1 MLLGTAG
8 IHPHD
13 DLQQCAVLHLLEQ
26 GTARPTAATSHGV
39 LVGSD
44 IQEKKANSCI
54 LYSTF

>member
-8 IHPHD
+8 IHPHG

-44 IQEKKANSCI
+44 IQEKKAN
-54 LYSTF
+54 